1 MNVVANIIW
10 IIFGGFAIAL
20 EYLIAGILM
29 FITIVGIPFGVQ
41 SFKLASASLWPFGKD
56 IQSTPDTGSGV
67 STLLNVIWILLGGIW
82 ITITHLVLGPALCVT
97 IIGIAFGLQHFKL
110 MKLSFTPFGYA
121 FGNVQPGAALRS
133 N

>member
-1 MNVVANIIW
+1 MNVIANIIW

-29 FITIVGIPFGVQ
+29 FITIIGMPIGVQ
-41 SFKLASASLWPFGKD
+41 SIKLAGASLWPFGKN
-56 IQSTPDTGSGV
+56 IQKTPDTGSGV
-67 STLLNVIWILLGGIW
+67 STILNVIWILLGGIW
-82 ITITHLVLGPALCVT
+82 ITITHLVLGLALCIT
-97 IIGIAFGLQHFKL
+97 IIGIPFGLQHFKL

-121 FGNVQPGAALRS
+121 FGDVQPGAALRS